1 MICRPR
7 SLEEWSIDSKLWRL
21 QAHLI
26 GYVPQ
31 SFAWGLI
38 IAQFLEAGGA
48 STTDASGA
56 TRQMPTFVY
65 GIVFGEVPV
74 ARPVGVI
81 QLATTYCSVCRL
93 LTTHYRLSTTD
104 YQLPTTDY

>member
-1 MICRPR
+1 MHPLRSLTNPLSQVICRPR
-7 SLEEWSIDSKLWRL
+7 SLEEWSIDNKLWRL

-31 SFAWGLI
+31 CFAWGLI

-56 TRQMPTFVY
+56 IRQMPTFVY
-65 GIVFGEVPV
+65 GIVFGEVIV
-74 ARPVGVI
+74 VRSYGVV
-81 QLATTYCSVCRL
+81 QLV
-93 LTTHYRLSTTD
+93 TTHYSIPTSD
-104 YQLPTTDY
+104 Y